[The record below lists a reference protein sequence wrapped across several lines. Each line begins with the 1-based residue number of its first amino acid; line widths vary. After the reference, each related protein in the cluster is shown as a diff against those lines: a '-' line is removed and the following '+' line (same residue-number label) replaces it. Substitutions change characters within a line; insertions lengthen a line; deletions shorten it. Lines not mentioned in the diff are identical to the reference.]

1 MTEGLRHTP
10 LYAEHIKSGGQFTEF
25 NGWEM
30 PLQYQD
36 GIFQEHLAT
45 RKKAGLFDIGHMGC
59 FAIKGQD
66 ALSFIQ
72 YATTNNASA
81 LQVGQSQYTLLADEH
96 GGAIDDAYLYRF
108 FEDGFILVV
117 NAANH
122 EKDRQHLNAIAEAFQ
137 NVIIQDIGHSRTL
150 LSLQG
155 PLSEQI
161 LANVIGKGG
170 LPEAHRNALSIFQN
184 KANDLW
190 LARIGYTGEPIGF
203 ELFVTVETAPPLW
216 LVLVAHGACPAGLGA
231 RDTLRLE
238 AGLPL
243 YGHELGNT
251 IEGEMIPIFAMSSA
265 RFAVSFSPE
274 KGNYLGRSALEHQ
287 FRDLNHQTEGARGP
301 WSHLPQRIRVLQ
313 ILDKGIA
320 RSGAPVFREK
330 LKVGNITSGTMVP
343 YWLLNGEGPIAAIA
357 SKYQRRAIA
366 MALVDSD
373 ILPSEIVQIEIQG
386 KRARAVIM
394 PHLLRKDT
402 PPYARPVLPEIPYL

>member
-10 LYAEHIKSGGQFTEF
+10 LYAVHIDSGGRFTEF

-30 PLQYQD
+30 PLQFQD

-45 RKKAGLFDIGHMGC
+45 REKAGLFDIGHMGC
-59 FAIKGQD
+59 FAIKGRD
-66 ALSFIQ
+66 ALPFIQ
-72 YATTNNASA
+72 YATTNNAAA

-108 FEDGFILVV
+108 FEDDFILVV

-155 PLSEQI
+155 PQSQQI
-161 LANVIGKGG
+161 LANVIGKDS
-170 LPEAHRNALSIFQN
+170 LPEAHRNALSISQN
-184 KANDLW
+184 KAYNLW
-190 LARIGYTGEPIGF
+190 LARTGYTGEPIGF
-203 ELFVTVETAPPLW
+203 ELFVTAEKAPPLW
-216 LVLVAHGACPAGLGA
+216 LALIAHGACPAGLGA

-251 IEGEMIPIFAMSSA
+251 LEGEKIPIFAMSSA

-274 KGNYLGRSALEHQ
+274 KGNYLGRSAIEHQ
-287 FRDLNHQTEGARGP
+287 FRDLNHQSEGARGP

-313 ILDKGIA
+313 LLDKGIA
-320 RSGAPVFREK
+320 RSGALVFQDKR
-330 LKVGNITSGTMVP
+330 KVGNITSGTMVP
-343 YWLLNGEGPIAAIA
+343 YRMIKGEGSITDSSA
-357 SKYQRRAIA
+357 KYQRRAIA
-366 MALVDSD
+366 MALLDSD
-373 ILPSEIVQIEIQG
+373 IRLSEIVHIEIQG

-402 PPYARPVLPEIPYL
+402 PPYSQPVLAEKQ